1 MEDEKWNEDEC
12 CDVLSILRWQHQIL
26 SDPSAGSTV
35 EMQRTAV
42 T

>member
-12 CDVLSILRWQHQIL
+12 CGVLSILRWHHKIL
-26 SDPSAGSTV
+26 SDPSAGSTM
-35 EMQRTAV
+35 EMQITVV